1 MQLADIRAHAAPQR
15 PRRRLSGVPGSSE
28 VTGSPEARAPS
39 EVSGS
44 SPWSASA
51 RWKNAEGLTPMASAS
66 ASSISKRG
74 SSRPASSRTML

>member
-15 PRRRLSGVPGSSE
+15 PRRRLSGVLDPSE
-28 VTGSPEARAPS
+28 APAPS
-39 EVSGS
+39 EVPDS